1 MSLDDIIKQNKKT
14 VRGGRRGRG
23 GRGRGRGGPLR
34 SGRGRGVTKN
44 RPTPYSRPKQ
54 LPDRWQH
61 DLFDGDSGF
70 RGGRNRG
77 GGISTGCKLHI
88 SNLDFGVSDSDI
100 QELFSE
106 FGDLKKATVHYDASG
121 RSLGTAEVIF
131 QRRDDAQR
139 AMKQYNGVPLDGR
152 EMIIELVSG
161 SSNVGGGGG
170 GFQGLGQR
178 RRQQFNQ
185 SRGGNSRRGRGRGRG
200 RGGRGGGPQ
209 KANVTAEDLDAEL
222 DAYHEEGDVDMDDE

>member
-1 MSLDDIIKQNKKT
+1 M
-14 VRGGRRGRG
+14 
-23 GRGRGRGGPLR
+23 
-34 SGRGRGVTKN
+34 
-44 RPTPYSRPKQ
+44 
-54 LPDRWQH
+54 
-61 DLFDGDSGF
+61 
-70 RGGRNRG
+70 
-77 GGISTGCKLHI
+77 
-88 SNLDFGVSDSDI
+88 DFGVSDSDI